1 MNILY
6 TRALTFEICGKA
18 EASGDSQVAAVG
30 TGSRKQLKQ
39 LKKRSI
45 EQSEET
51 RLIRAGVAGHGLA
64 AKEEEEE
71 EEEEEERGEVENEDT
86 EDDEENEGQ
95 GTGRRAMRISSR
107 ALAGQQCG
115 VGLVLES
122 WKPRGLAQ
130 ALNLVTR

>member
-1 MNILY
+1 M
-6 TRALTFEICGKA
+6 RICGKA

-39 LKKRSI
+39 LKKRSV

-64 AKEEEEE
+64 AKEEEGEGGEGGEGEE
-71 EEEEEERGEVENEDT
+71 EDT

>member
-1 MNILY
+1 L
-6 TRALTFEICGKA
+6 RICGKP
-18 EASGDSQVAAVG
+18 EASGDSQVAVVG
-30 TGSRKQLKQ
+30 TGNRKQLKQ
-39 LKKRSI
+39 LKTRSV

-71 EEEEEERGEVENEDT
+71 GWEGGQGGDGEEGEEEGT

-95 GTGRRAMRISSR
+95 GTGRRAMRISSK

>member
-1 MNILY
+1 L
-6 TRALTFEICGKA
+6 RLCGKA
-18 EASGDSQVAAVG
+18 ESSGDSQGAAVG
-30 TGSRKQLKQ
+30 TGSRNPLKQ
-39 LKKRSI
+39 LKKRSV

-71 EEEEEERGEVENEDT
+71 EDEGGEGEEGVEEDT
-86 EDDEENEGQ
+86 VDDEEEEGQ

>member
-1 MNILY
+1 
-6 TRALTFEICGKA
+6 
-18 EASGDSQVAAVG
+18 
-30 TGSRKQLKQ
+30 LKQ
-39 LKKRSI
+39 LKKRSV

-71 EEEEEERGEVENEDT
+71 EDEGGEGEEGVEEDT
-86 EDDEENEGQ
+86 VDDEEEEGQ